1 MINRIETELGF
12 KEQLLTLLPRK
23 ISQTTR
29 FDDALE
35 DLPTRHNYSSTER
48 HTKISAEVIE
58 DRFGIVFKRE
68 NANLKETLQRGTRL
82 SMLLIIRRYIEDR
95 QYGFKTLKRKYYTD
109 TLWGESKYL
118 RSNVAT
124 QVYSHKCGFTTIYHM
139 KKTNNENIGHSL
151 GIFISKYGVL

>member
-1 MINRIETELGF
+1 MLGSTVSIDQILPEPVF
-12 KEQLLTLLPRK
+12 KEKMLTLLPQK
-23 ISQTTR
+23 IAQPTR

-95 QYGFKTLKRKYYTD
+95 QYGFKTLKRKYSTN
-109 TLWGESKYL
+109 TLWGKSKSL
-118 RSNVAT
+118 RRNYKT
-124 QVYSHKCGFTTIYHM
+124 QVYINKCGFTT
-139 KKTNNENIGHSL
+139 
-151 GIFISKYGVL
+151 V